1 MMQFLM
7 DILNGAENAA
17 IIAGLIIGMNLWNKS
32 IDYAKENTEN
42 EKVKRC
48 LTEIDDAMEE
58 AVDKVNQT
66 LVNGLKA
73 IGGFDGIA
81 QEAARIEAKET
92 FLGILSDEAR
102 EYLYRAYTDIDA
114 LIRAKTEHAVV
125 KAKKKKKGAVLV
137 SEGILLE
144 EVAEAENAK

>member
-125 KAKKKKKGAVLV
+125 KAKKKKQGTVLV

-144 EVAEAENAK
+144 EVEEAENAK

>member
-1 MMQFLM
+1 MMEFVM
-7 DILNGAENAA
+7 EMLNSAENVA
-17 IIAGLIIGMNLWNKS
+17 IILGLIVGLNLWNKS

-42 EKVKRC
+42 EKAKRW
-48 LTEIDDAMEE
+48 LTEIDSAMED
-58 AVDKVNQT
+58 AVNTVNQT

-81 QEAARIEAKET
+81 QEAARNEAKET

-125 KAKKKKKGAVLV
+125 KAKKGKEGTLLVGEGVLV
-137 SEGILLE
+137 DGVVETEST
-144 EVAEAENAK
+144 K

>member
-1 MMQFLM
+1 MGFLL
-7 DILNGAENAA
+7 DILSGAENAT
-17 IIAGLIIGMNLWNKS
+17 IIAGLIIGVNLWNKS

-42 EKVKRC
+42 EKVKRW

-125 KAKKKKKGAVLV
+125 KAKKKKQGAVLV
-137 SEGILLE
+137 SEGVLVE
-144 EVAEAENAK
+144 EIEKEKSAE